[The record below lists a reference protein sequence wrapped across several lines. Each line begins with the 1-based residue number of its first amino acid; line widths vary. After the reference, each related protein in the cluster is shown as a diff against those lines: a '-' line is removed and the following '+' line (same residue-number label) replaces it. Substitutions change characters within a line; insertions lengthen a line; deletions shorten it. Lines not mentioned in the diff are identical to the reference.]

1 MASEVT
7 IPRLGWNMEEG
18 TFIGWL
24 KKDGDRV
31 AAGEPLFSLEGDK
44 ATQEIESLET
54 GILRIPPDGPHEGEK
69 IAVGRL
75 IGYVLEPDER
85 APFATNS
92 TTTLNQAVRPDAPPG
107 RAAAPDPGATKGEP
121 EPAPAHVQPRQPGA
135 KLRVSPRARRVASEL
150 GIDAA
155 SVVGSGINGRIVEC
169 DIRAAA
175 GATARTPAVPSS
187 APASEPAWRPA
198 PPSTAPAALAGE
210 EAIAVTS
217 IRRTIAERMVQSA
230 RTTAAVTLSTTVD
243 ATNLVNLRQQFK
255 AVGITG
261 EAPSITFTDLIV
273 KLTALAL
280 EKHPLLNA
288 RWSGDKIMTSSTIHI
303 GVAVDTDAGLVVPVI
318 RDVGRQTLRQ
328 LAAASRDLIDRA
340 RRGTL
345 TAGDMQGGTF
355 TVTNLG
361 PMGIEM
367 FTPLINLP
375 ECAILGLG
383 RIQKQV
389 VVEDK
394 QFVARDR
401 MMLSLSFDHRIVDG
415 APAGAVPAI
424 AQSPARKPQPL
435 ALELIEPEENV
446 EDEIKELDSRCAA
459 IYPAR

>member
-54 GILRIPPDGPHEGEK
+54 GILRIPPDGPHEGER

-75 IGYVLEPDER
+75 IGYVVEPDEP
-85 APFATNS
+85 APFETS
-92 TTTLNQAVRPDAPPG
+92 TTTPNQTVLPGARSDQGVRENSGQPS
-107 RAAAPDPGATKGEP
+107 AAPAYIE
-121 EPAPAHVQPRQPGA
+121 PRQPGA
-135 KLRVSPRARRVASEL
+135 KLRVSPRARRVAKEL

-175 GATARTPAVPSS
+175 QAIAKTRMALSTSPASASAWQP
-187 APASEPAWRPA
+187 APASTAAETPADEQA
-198 PPSTAPAALAGE
+198 M
-210 EAIAVTS
+210 AVTS

-255 AVGITG
+255 AVAIDDG
-261 EAPSITFTDLIV
+261 EAPAISFTDLVI

-288 RWSGDKIMTSSTIHI
+288 RWCGDTIITSSTIHI
-303 GVAVDTDAGLVVPVI
+303 GLAVDTGAGLFVPVI

-328 LAAASRDLIDRA
+328 IAAASRELIDRA

-389 VVEDK
+389 VVEDR

-415 APAGAVPAI
+415 APAARFL
-424 AQSPARKPQPL
+424 QSLSRL
-435 ALELIEPEENV
+435 LENPSPWLLN
-446 EDEIKELDSRCAA
+446 
-459 IYPAR
+459 